1 MAGRAMARQK
11 ILLRSIIVPTTATII
26 IMDDNDEEHEFVG
39 DMDDSNDEVDATNN
53 NTTTATIPN
62 SAAAKKSNNDT
73 ASSRHR
79 RVDAPSTE
87 GRGGP
92 KSSSDSV
99 VFSPELL
106 SMYYSRLFP
115 YDLLYSWLAYDPS
128 SIHPTTGGK
137 AFVTPSKQSMAS
149 YSGGTGGGAVT
160 TTTTT
165 TFPRREFS
173 MTIEP
178 TPGQEVYIR
187 YQSFATRDDLAS
199 AVMKRRPT
207 KIDIGAVFNYPPKDN
222 KSLPTGKLKTIE
234 RELVFDIDLTDYD
247 VVRNCGCDGAKIC
260 PKCWIYMGMA
270 MEVMD
275 SGLRSDFGF
284 KHVAWFYSG
293 RRGVHCWVCDDTAR
307 KMSNEARSAVASYFE
322 VNLGSEK
329 NKMSNLSSPLHPAL
343 ARAYAILEPHFVN
356 HVLPESGHAL
366 LATHASSIKLL
377 ETLPKSVSTVMINLE
392 RKWRENPCTPK
403 EKWRELKSELSGFVS
418 GRGGAAKAPKTLSA
432 TERVRI
438 ELWPIETVFKHT
450 YPRLDINVSKMQ
462 NHLLKSPFCVHPKTG
477 RVCVPIET
485 SNFSTFDPFS
495 VPTLAQLMKELDQYK
510 LSFEGDEG
518 KEKDEGIVHDWQKT
532 SLRGSFE
539 YFQKKFLVPLLNEER
554 KVLREERE
562 RRAALVG
569 DF

>member
-1 MAGRAMARQK
+1 MARHTPLSPPSR
-11 ILLRSIIVPTTATII
+11 IACLLNNNIYNN
-26 IMDDNDEEHEFVG
+26 MDDNNEEHEFVG
-39 DMDDSNDEVDATNN
+39 DMDDDEVDVAT
-53 NTTTATIPN
+53 TPI
-62 SAAAKKSNNDT
+62 SAAKKSNNDT
-73 ASSRHR
+73 ASRHR
-79 RVDAPSTE
+79 RVDAPSTTE

-92 KSSSDSV
+92 KASSESV

-128 SIHPTTGGK
+128 SIQPTKGGK
-137 AFVTPSKQSMAS
+137 AFVTPSKQSLVS
-149 YSGGTGGGAVT
+149 SSGSTGGSL
-160 TTTTT
+160 TTTT

-207 KIDIGAVFNYPPKDN
+207 KLDIGAVFNYPPKDN
-222 KSLPTGKLKTIE
+222 KSLPMGKLKTIE

-260 PKCWIYMGMA
+260 PKCWTYMGMA

-293 RRGVHCWVCDDTAR
+293 RRGVHCWVCDETAR

-329 NKMSNLSSPLHPAL
+329 SKMSSLSSPLHPAL
-343 ARAYAILEPHFVN
+343 SRAYAILEPHFITR
-356 HVLPESGHAL
+356 VLPESGHAL
-366 LATHASSIKLL
+366 LATYASSVKLL
-377 ETLPKSVSTVMINLE
+377 QTLPDAAKPVMITME
-392 RKWRENPCTPK
+392 KKWRENPGDATPK
-403 EKWRELKSELSGFVS
+403 EKWRELKSELSGFVT

-438 ELWPIETVFKHT
+438 EMWPIETVFKHT

-495 VPTLAQLMKELDQYK
+495 VPTLAQLMKELDLYK
-510 LSFEGDEG
+510 MSLEGDEG
-518 KEKDEGIVHDWQKT
+518 KEKDEGIAHDWQKT
-532 SLRGSFE
+532 SLRGPFE

-554 KVLREERE
+554 KVLKDERE